1 MDKNIPNCIAFEGK
15 RRIAAGSLAEVARTV
30 KETSDAN
37 PEAQILVFDAQ
48 SSETI
53 EIDCRG
59 SVADVLSRIPAATPD
74 ASAVAEE
81 ATQAATPAT
90 PTPPA
95 GPGRPRLGVV
105 AREVTLLPRHWEWL
119 ASQPGGASVALRKL
133 VESARRASA
142 FADRRRQAQDASFR
156 FMSAMAGDLANFD
169 EVTRA
174 LFAADRAAFAA
185 LTADWPADIRDHL
198 LQLAEAAFQTESE
211 QDAQNA

>member
-1 MDKNIPNCIAFEGK
+1 MDKNIPNCIAFDGK
-15 RRIAAGSLAEVARTV
+15 RRIASGSLAEVARTV

-48 SSETI
+48 SSESI

-59 SVADVLSRIPAATPD
+59 SVADVLSRIPAASPEV
-74 ASAVAEE
+74 SPVAEE
-81 ATQAATPAT
+81 AVP
-90 PTPPA
+90 PTTPA

-198 LQLAEAAFQTESE
+198 LQLAEAAFQTEPE

>member
-1 MDKNIPNCIAFEGK
+1 MNKNTPNCIAFEGK

-59 SVADVLSRIPAATPD
+59 TMADVLSRIPV
-74 ASAVAEE
+74 ASPEASPVVEE
-81 ATQAATPAT
+81 TAPPAI
-90 PTPPA
+90 PA

-142 FADRRRQAQDASFR
+142 FADRRRQAQDAAFR
-156 FMSAMAGDLANFD
+156 FMSIMAGDLEGYEEA
-169 EVTRA
+169 TRT
-174 LFAADRAAFAA
+174 LFAADRAGFAA
-185 LTADWPADIRDHL
+185 LTASWPGDIRGHL
-198 LQLAEAAFQTESE
+198 LQLAEAAFQTESD
-211 QDAQNA
+211 QDNPNA